1 MTDVSFAD
9 DAVPAKIVADFESR
23 SRRYETPCGDGAVVW
38 RAWGSGPPVVLFHGS
53 HGAWSHWVRNID
65 ALAQD
70 RTVWAADIPGYGESA
85 MPPRPDHESIADVLS
100 AGLRQLIG
108 ANLPVDVVGF
118 SLGGLIGSYLAA
130 YHPDVVRRLI
140 LVDTGG
146 LGTPMG
152 KIKLV
157 RVRGLE
163 GEDKRAALTT
173 NLLELMINDPANVDE
188 LALYLQE
195 TNGFKGRL
203 DAAPLV
209 LPARLLDVLP
219 RVTVQ
224 LDAIWANHDQPHP
237 DAEVQAEVIRRTH
250 PDLEMCVVPD
260 TGHWVMYENAPA
272 FNRTLREYLAE
283 PLRSKD
289 RRPT

>member
-1 MTDVSFAD
+1 MTDVSLAA

-23 SRRYETPCGDGAVVW
+23 ARRYETSCGGGTMVW
-38 RAWGSGPPVVLFHGS
+38 RAWGSGPPVVLLHGS
-53 HGAWSHWVRNID
+53 HGAWSHWIRNID

-85 MPPRPDHESIADVLS
+85 MPPRPDHESIAEVLS
-100 AGLRQLIG
+100 AGLRELV
-108 ANLPVDVVGF
+108 AVSLPIDVVGF
-118 SLGGLIGSYLAA
+118 SLGGLIGAYLAA

-152 KIKLV
+152 RIKLV
-157 RVRGLE
+157 RVRGLDGPE
-163 GEDKRAALTT
+163 KRAALTT
-173 NLLELMINDPANVDE
+173 NLLALMINDPANVDE

-195 TNGFKGRL
+195 TNGFRGRL

-209 LPARLLDVLP
+209 MPARLRDILP
-219 RVTVQ
+219 RVTTQ
-224 LDAIWANHDQPHP
+224 LDAIWADHDQPHP
-237 DAEVQAEVIRRTH
+237 DPSAQAEVIRRTH
-250 PDLEMCVVPD
+250 PDLEMRVVPD

-272 FNRTLREYLAE
+272 FNRTLRAYLAM
-283 PLRSKD
+283 PLRQGS
-289 RRPT
+289 